1 MPWKERTIMTER
13 LKFVQT
19 AQQEGANKRALCR
32 AYGISSRTGYKWL
45 NRYKKEGEPGLA
57 DRSRRPHNNPNQ
69 TAKEMETKVLGVR
82 KAHPA
87 WGGRKIRA
95 YLQRQGVEDVPAAST
110 ITAILHR
117 NQCID
122 PEESKKRTALQRF
135 EMEQPNQIWQM
146 DFKGPFMT
154 EKSKCC
160 PLTVLDDHSRYL
172 VGLTAC
178 SDQKIGGVRAALT
191 ETFRQYGLPDA
202 FLVDNGPPWGGSRR
216 RAHNFT
222 DLSIWILR
230 LGIRMIYISPR
241 HPQTIGKD
249 ERLHRT
255 LKAEVIKQHDFENL
269 AVCQNI
275 FDAWRELYNHDR
287 PHQALDMDVPASR
300 YRSSQNEFPET
311 LPPIE
316 YDAGAIVHTVMENGC
331 IALQDQQLI
340 WIGKIFSGYP
350 VALFPDPE
358 KDGVFKIYFCRQKIK
373 SIEL

>member
-1 MPWKERTIMTER
+1 MPWKESTVMTER
-13 LKFVQT
+13 KKFVQE
-19 AQQEGANKRALCR
+19 AQQEDANIRGLCR
-32 AYGISSRTGYKWL
+32 SNGISSRTAYKWL
-45 NRYKKEGEPGLA
+45 NRYREEGEEGLV
-57 DRSRRPHNNPNQ
+57 DRTRRPQHSPKQ
-69 TAKEMETKVLGVR
+69 TPREMEARVLQVR
-82 KAHPA
+82 QAHPA

-146 DFKGPFMT
+146 DFKGWIWIGGARC
-154 EKSKCC
+154 S

-178 SDQKIGGVRAALT
+178 HNQKKETVQGALT
-191 ETFRQYGLPDA
+191 HIFRQYGLPDI
-202 FLVDNGPPWGGSRR
+202 FLVDNGPPWGGSKSKD
-216 RAHNFT
+216 HNYT
-222 DLSIWILR
+222 ELNIWMFR
-230 LGIRMIYISPR
+230 LGIRVIHISPR

-255 LKAEVIKQHDFENL
+255 LKAEVLKQHQFENFF
-269 AVCQNI
+269 VCQNI

-287 PHQALDMDVPASR
+287 PHQALKMDVPASR
-300 YRSSQNEFPET
+300 YRSSQNSFPET

-316 YDAGAIVHTVMENGC
+316 YDEGAIVHTVLQNGC
-331 IALQDQQLI
+331 VVFQDKYQI
-340 WIGKIFSGYP
+340 WLGKIFAGYP
-350 VALFPDPE
+350 VALFPHPE
-358 KDGVFKIYFCRQKIK
+358 KDRVFRAYFCCQKIK
-373 SIEL
+373 TFEL